1 MFYEAGGR
9 IAMGTD
15 AGTPFN
21 RHGDNA
27 QELAFMMELGVRPL
41 DAITF
46 ATHHGAR
53 LNRLEN
59 LGRLAEGAVA
69 DLLVVKGNPLEDI
82 SRVAE
87 RSNHCMVI
95 KRGTAIPR
103 PTAC

>member
-1 MFYEAGGR
+1 MFYEAGGL

-21 RHGDNA
+21 RHGENA
-27 QELAFMMELGVRPL
+27 QELAFMVELGVRPL

-46 ATHHGAR
+46 ATHNGAR
-53 LNRLEN
+53 LNRLKN

-69 DLLVVKGNPLEDI
+69 DLLVVEGDPLADI
-82 SRVAE
+82 SRVAD
-87 RSNHCMVI
+87 RSNHRMVV

-103 PTAC
+103 PHAR